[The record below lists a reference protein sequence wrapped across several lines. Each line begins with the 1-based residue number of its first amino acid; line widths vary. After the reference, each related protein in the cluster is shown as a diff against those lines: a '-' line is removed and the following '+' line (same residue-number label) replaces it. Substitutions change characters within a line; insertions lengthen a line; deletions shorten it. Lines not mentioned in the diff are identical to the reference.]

1 MFALLL
7 TLIATPALTGSATA
21 ASKGRRNS
29 DRWQTY
35 RYGSDES
42 WRSYPFYNYRITPAV
57 HDRDGDI
64 PVVLQSL
71 CLSRSHHLFGLV
83 ERNWRAIVLP
93 SPARYSLRACDA

>member
-1 MFALLL
+1 MKTLIFALLL

-42 WRSYPFYNYRITPAV
+42 WRSYPFYNGTYKGR
-57 HDRDGDI
+57 
-64 PVVLQSL
+64 PVSDWL
-71 CLSRSHHLFGLV
+71 R
-83 ERNWRAIVLP
+83 
-93 SPARYSLRACDA
+93 PARGDTPCSGIKLSDQGSGTARGGQSGAPS

>member
-1 MFALLL
+1 MQTLIFALLL

-42 WRSYPFYNYRITPAV
+42 WRSYPFYNGT
-57 HDRDGDI
+57 
-64 PVVLQSL
+64 
-71 CLSRSHHLFGLV
+71 
-83 ERNWRAIVLP
+83 
-93 SPARYSLRACDA
+93 